1 VLCIPVRPDPS
12 LVASPASDSGVP
24 SEGDIVSRMRAAI
37 GLVDDL
43 IERVED
49 YEIPKVVATV
59 STNQQQQQ
67 EHEQQ
72 QPLPPP
78 PPGGGGTMPP
88 AAPSKSKGKGSG
100 GGGAAASRSNGGSSS
115 SRGGGGGS
123 PGSTAAAAAV
133 IDGYHATGSDAQLLL
148 RFYRR
153 VEPGFATED
162 KVAQVST
169 LD

>member
-1 VLCIPVRPDPS
+1 
-12 LVASPASDSGVP
+12 
-24 SEGDIVSRMRAAI
+24 MRAAI

-59 STNQQQQQ
+59 STNQQPQQ

-88 AAPSKSKGKGSG
+88 AAPSKSKGK
-100 GGGAAASRSNGGSSS
+100 ASSKSSHLNHPVQQHAENA
-115 SRGGGGGS
+115 RLG
-123 PGSTAAAAAV
+123 GSTARHH
-133 IDGYHATGSDAQLLL
+133 GLL
-148 RFYRR
+148 R
-153 VEPGFATED
+153 
-162 KVAQVST
+162 
-169 LD
+169 